1 MNGLSN
7 FGAFQG
13 VARVRIGFMK
23 DQGLFVVLRKV
34 KIVER
39 IGARCC
45 TTQISCQIG
54 CMNRL
59 VY

>member
-1 MNGLSN
+1 
-7 FGAFQG
+7 
-13 VARVRIGFMK
+13 MK

-45 TTQISCQIG
+45 TTQISRQIG
-54 CMNRL
+54 CMNSAEACLLIHRAGCFMRAL
-59 VY
+59 